1 MSQSK
6 YNVHIANSAIYV
18 CMLFYAISLFT
29 SYISCGTLSAAHL
42 VQVGSTAT
50 GVQLS
55 FSVEL
60 VEQTAARVQ
69 W

>member
-1 MSQSK
+1 MQYQYFVFFAVLYYYSH
-6 YNVHIANSAIYV
+6 YNLYNINNDV
-18 CMLFYAISLFT
+18 CHA
-29 SYISCGTLSAAHL
+29 LSAAHL